1 MPVPRAFAAAT
12 LAISLLASSAYAE
25 IGERPDVP
33 ETAAYV
39 NEIDTDWVI
48 VSVNTGT
55 LAANRI
61 AGLEEKIHSIS
72 EIWDLAEFACRLYNR
87 KSVLL
92 SHSYDGNQH
101 FITRIDYLFACAIP

>member
-1 MPVPRAFAAAT
+1 MPVPRALAAT

-33 ETAAYV
+33 DTEAYV

-48 VSVNTGT
+48 VSINTGT
-55 LAANRI
+55 LPNNRI
-61 AGLEEKIHSIS
+61 ADLEEKIYSVS
-72 EIWDLAEFACRLYNR
+72 EIWDLAEFACKLYNR
-87 KSVLL
+87 QSVLL
-92 SHSYDGNQH
+92 SHSYEGTQH